1 MLLAQLNFHADVYT
15 VAIEAPQLAPLQG
28 RELRVAVRAGMA
40 GMSGQATLDGTQLD
54 DPMCT
59 VSYADMS
66 PAAPQLPPRRCPPA
80 SPFSVAAGDGPADAT
95 GGRPRSNHL
104 AYACTLGAR
113 HVYEAEVFV

>member
-54 DPMCT
+54 DPMCS

-66 PAAPQLPPRRCPPA
+66 PAAAPAARPALPSGLAVLR
-80 SPFSVAAGDGPADAT
+80 
-95 GGRPRSNHL
+95 GGRR
-104 AYACTLGAR
+104 
-113 HVYEAEVFV
+113 